1 MRIQRRW
8 TVALYCAF
16 ALLAN
21 GPGVLAQGTGQGK
34 PQPKSDAEVII
45 DQEINGGVVKQR
57 IVRSGVAGPVTE
69 IPFPPEIVL
78 SGGGDDFTFNFVA
91 SEMSFDGKVVKGAP
105 YSAEAVTETTQT
117 LGDGNRISRKTTAA
131 VYRDSEGRT
140 RRDQAVGA
148 IGAWAAAGD
157 PPQTIFIN
165 DPVAGVNYILD
176 PRSHTARKMT
186 FHFDFNFGKGF
197 GDVKVFE
204 FAKPNA
210 GVLPDTLF
218 RLNNLP
224 AMPIRKGDMIYPPAA
239 KAAGVQ
245 GPVTVRFVI
254 NEAGEV
260 ESAQATDGHPLLQQA
275 AVDAVKQWRFQ
286 PVTGS
291 GKAIKRTGVIT
302 YNFKLNGQEKESS
315 ASQNEQAAAPAVTR
329 HEWVRE
335 SLGKQIIEGVEAEGT
350 RSTMT
355 IPANAIGNERPIQIV
370 SEKWYSPE
378 LQTVVMSK
386 HSDPR
391 SGETVYRLANINRNE
406 PARSLFEIPSDYKV
420 KEGLMAPG
428 VRVMKYDKT
437 TNDK

>member
-1 MRIQRRW
+1 MRTQRQW
-8 TVALYCAF
+8 TVALYCAC

-21 GPGVLAQGTGQGK
+21 GLGVFAQGTRQEK
-34 PQPKSDAEVII
+34 PQPKSDGEVVV
-45 DQEINGGVVKQR
+45 DQEINGGVVRQR
-57 IVRSGVAGPVTE
+57 IVRSGVPGPVAE

-78 SGGGDDFTFNFVA
+78 SRGDDNFTFNFVA
-91 SEMSFDGKVVKGAP
+91 SEMSFEGKVVKGAP

-117 LGDGNRISRKTTAA
+117 LGDGNRIYRKTTAS

-140 RRDQAVGA
+140 RRDQTVGA

-157 PPQTIFIN
+157 PPQTFFIN

-186 FHFDFNFGKGF
+186 FHFAFNLGKGL
-197 GDVKVFE
+197 GDMKVFE
-204 FAKPNA
+204 LAKPD
-210 GVLPDTLF
+210 GMLPGAPF

-224 AMPIRKGDMIYPPAA
+224 AMPIKKVDMVYPPAA

-245 GPVTVRFVI
+245 GPVTVKFVI

-260 ESAQATDGHPLLQQA
+260 ESAQAVDGHPLLQQA
-275 AVDAVKQWRFQ
+275 AVDAVKQWRFP
-286 PVTGS
+286 PVTGA

-302 YNFKLNGQEKESS
+302 YNFKLDGQEKENS
-315 ASQNEQAAAPAVTR
+315 ASPNEQAAAPAR
-329 HEWVRE
+329 HGWVKE

-355 IPANAIGNERPIQIV
+355 IPANAIGNERPIQVV

-391 SGETVYRLANINRNE
+391 SGETVYRLTNINRSE
-406 PARSLFEIPSDYKV
+406 PAPSLFEIPSDYKV
-420 KEGLMAPG
+420 KEGLMTPG
-428 VRVMKYDKT
+428 VRVMKYNKL